1 MVKSKLVNNNF
12 ILVNTNL
19 ERKISMTKVNCS
31 AKTCG
36 YNDCSLCNKKNIDI
50 EGLFAKSKIGT
61 FCQSFK
67 NPHDSN
73 ILLKE
78 IASEMTTE
86 NNTKISVSCSANY
99 CKYNKE
105 NYCNKDEIAIGNDNA
120 KYRSETTC
128 DSFKL
133 R

>member
-1 MVKSKLVNNNF
+1 M
-12 ILVNTNL
+12 TNVL
-19 ERKISMTKVNCS
+19 CS

-36 YNDCSLCNKKNIDI
+36 YNDCNHCCKKNIDI

-67 NPHDSN
+67 NPQNSEVMM
-73 ILLKE
+73 KE
-78 IASEMTTE
+78 MAKELNANADE
-86 NNTKISVSCSANY
+86 NVSVACSANY
-99 CKYNKE
+99 CAYNDN
-105 NYCNKDEIAIGNDNA
+105 NYCQAKQIKIGNEEA
-120 KYRSETTC
+120 KYRSETQC